1 MKIAFLG
8 DIALIGKY
16 DITINSHCK
25 ERLKVMAEKL
35 NEFDYVVA
43 NLESPLTEKT
53 KSWVCKSMHL
63 RTPVVN
69 VELLNYLNVNAVSIA
84 NNHIYDFGQKG
95 LEETIAVLES
105 NSIEWFGADAKHLI
119 KEINGVKV
127 CLSGFCC
134 YSTNGTGYIQNQNR
148 KGVNTLTY
156 DNVMKQLEED
166 KINNVFSILSFHW
179 GTEHTNYPNLEHISL
194 ARKIAERKTVII
206 HGHHPHVVQGV
217 QKIDG
222 SLIAYSLGNF
232 LFDDCK
238 SLNGKFALK
247 QTEDNKKSYVL
258 EVEIKNNA
266 IVDYEFKGFKDE
278 DQGFVFFNISNEI
291 EQISE
296 ALEQLDDEVSY
307 EFKRKEQFEKAI
319 QNKFGKH
326 DLKWLM
332 SRLNYYSIGARIS
345 AKFRSKKYRRE
356 MEKFLND

>member
-8 DIALIGKY
+8 DVAFIGKY
-16 DITINSHCK
+16 DLIINSHSK
-25 ERLKVMAEKL
+25 DRLKVMAEKL
-35 NEFDYVVA
+35 KEFDYVVA
-43 NLESPLTEKT
+43 NLESPLTEQN

-63 RTPVVN
+63 RTPIVN
-69 VELLNYLNVNAVSIA
+69 VELLNYLNVDAVSLA
-84 NNHIYDFGQKG
+84 NNHIHDFGLKG
-95 LEETIAVLES
+95 LEETIEVLE
-105 NSIEWFGADAKHLI
+105 NNGVEWFGAKEKYLI
-119 KEINGVKV
+119 KEIKDEKI
-127 CLSGFCC
+127 CFSGFCC
-134 YSTNGTGYIQNQNR
+134 YSTNGTGYIER
-148 KGVNTLTY
+148 KNDIGINALTY
-156 DNVMKQLEED
+156 DNVMQQLELD
-166 KINNVFSILSFHW
+166 KENSAFSILSFHW

-194 ARKIAERKTVII
+194 ANKITARKDVII
-206 HGHHPHVVQGV
+206 HGHHPHVIQGV
-217 QKIDG
+217 QRYKG